1 MKDANLVARCD
12 PPLAFI
18 MVTELESNLDSVVAN
33 NETMLK
39 QLEELQ
45 AQHHV

>member
-18 MVTELESNLDSVVAN
+18 MVAELESDLDSVVAN
-33 NETMLK
+33 NEAMLK